1 MSEQLKSIN
10 SFSDQ
15 EVIFKEQ
22 TGKDFNTLYQKYY
35 PKLVYFTSK
44 ICNDQQKAE
53 DISTDSFLA
62 AFEKIEKYEKEKSQ
76 FSTWLFTIAKN
87 LALQDIKPTR
97 KTMSLDVELDEEG
110 TTLKDFIQEEESY
123 LHLQELNDK
132 KSEIMK
138 CRISALKDPYKTV
151 IEMRELKKMTY
162 KNIACNQGRD
172 VKFEINVQLQDKCP
186 LPMELSKVYKIMDSF
201 GNNIEEFNLIE
212 GDTKKTPF
220 FTEISINPGKYIVS
234 ARTPKSLS
242 TIKSQIRNGRAILIN
257 ETRKEFD
264 VLDEMYL

>member
-1 MSEQLKSIN
+1 MLESKAIS
-10 SFSDQ
+10 SFSEH
-15 EVIFKEQ
+15 EVIFKEK
-22 TGKDFNTLYQKYY
+22 TGKDFNTLYLKYY

-53 DISTDSFLA
+53 DISTDSFMA
-62 AFEKIEKYEKEKSQ
+62 AFEKIDKYEKDKSQ

-87 LALQDIKPTR
+87 LALQDIKPSKR
-97 KTMSLDVELDEEG
+97 TMSLDVELDEEG

-123 LHLQELNDK
+123 LHVQELQNRK
-132 KSEIMK
+132 AEIMK
-138 CRISALKDPYKTV
+138 SRISALKDPYKTV

-162 KNIACNQGRD
+162 KNIACNQGKD
-172 VKFEINVQLQDKCP
+172 VKFEIDVQSGEP
-186 LPMELSKVYKIMDSF
+186 YILPQELSKVYKITDSI
-201 GNNIEEFNLIE
+201 GNDVEGFTLIE

-220 FTEISINPGKYIVS
+220 FTEISITPGKYFVS

-257 ETRKEFD
+257 ETKKEFD
-264 VLDEMYL
+264 LLDEMYL